1 MRFKSFL
8 IQFHQVCEPVVAKH
22 VHKTA
27 SLSLKAD
34 IGFVSYE
41 LSLNDT
47 TNVDKVNVAVA
58 KGKHY
63 CAIIDTKFIG

>member
-1 MRFKSFL
+1 M
-8 IQFHQVCEPVVAKH
+8 AKH

-27 SLSLKAD
+27 SLSLEAD
-34 IGFVSYE
+34 KGYVSYE

-58 KGKHY
+58 KGNDY
-63 CAIIDTKFIG
+63 CAITVTKFVG